1 MTELA
6 STRALLSVSDK
17 QGLVELG
24 RGLVELGWEL
34 IVSGGTGRTLRQ
46 AGIPVRDVGDL
57 TGFPEALGGRV
68 KTLHP
73 VIHAGILAKPTAAD
87 MQELNERGIAP
98 IDLVVVNLYP
108 FESTVARQDVT
119 IEEAIEEIDIGGVAL
134 LRAAA
139 KNFERVGVIT
149 SPDDYPS
156 ILAELQEE
164 GSLSEE
170 TRRALALK
178 AFEHTAGYDVAI
190 SCYLAGQ
197 GFAPREEL
205 FPREVILGARR
216 LQVLRYGENPHQEAA
231 LYAFG
236 GTEGALGGRLLQG
249 KPLSYNNILDLDSA
263 WRIIASFDEPT
274 VAILK
279 HTNPCGLASGDSLVE
294 AFPAALAGDPV
305 SAFGSVI
312 SVNRVFDQAVA
323 SALGSL
329 FVEAIVAPG
338 FTPEAVSYLAQHK
351 KNCRLVDLSE
361 VTGVP
366 LPWEVRSVRCG
377 LLLQEQDECRD
388 DPTAWKVASRREPT
402 EDERAALEFGWK
414 VVSHVKSNAIL
425 LCGPKAVYGV
435 GAGQMSRV
443 DAVRLA
449 IAKAGDKS
457 HGSVMASDAFFP
469 FPDGIQEAAAAGIT
483 AVVQPGGS
491 VRDAEVIAAADR
503 LNLAMLFTERRHF
516 RH

>member
-6 STRALLSVSDK
+6 AKRALLSVSDK

-24 RGLVELGWEL
+24 RGLVDLGWEL
-34 IVSGGTGRTLRQ
+34 IASGGTGRVLRQ
-46 AGIPVRDVGDL
+46 AGIAVRDVADL
-57 TGFPEALGGRV
+57 TSFPEALGGRV

-73 VIHAGILAKPTAAD
+73 VIHAGILAKATEAD
-87 MQELNERGIAP
+87 MRELTQRGMAP

-108 FESTVARQDVT
+108 FESTVAREDVT
-119 IEEAIEEIDIGGVAL
+119 IEEAVEEIDIGGVAL

-139 KNFERVGVIT
+139 KNFKRVGVIT
-149 SPDDYPS
+149 YPADYPPV
-156 ILAELQEE
+156 LAELQGT
-164 GSLSEE
+164 GSLSQK
-170 TRRALALK
+170 TRRTLALK
-178 AFEHTAGYDVAI
+178 AFEHTASYDVAI
-190 SCYLAGQ
+190 SRYLASQ
-197 GFAPREEL
+197 GFAPTEGP
-205 FPREVILGARR
+205 FPEQVIVGARR
-216 LQVLRYGENPHQEAA
+216 LQILRYGENPHQEAA
-231 LYAFG
+231 LYALG
-236 GTEGALGGRLLQG
+236 GTEGALGGRVLQG

-279 HTNPCGLASGDSLVE
+279 HTNPCGLASGPSLVE
-294 AFPAALAGDPV
+294 ALPAALAGDPV

-312 SVNRVFDQAVA
+312 SVNRVFGEDVA
-323 SALGSL
+323 TALGGL

-338 FTPEAVSYLAQHK
+338 FTLEAVSYLAQHK
-351 KNCRLVDLSE
+351 KNCRLVDMSE
-361 VTGVP
+361 ATGVP
-366 LPWEVRSVRCG
+366 LPWEVRSVHCG

-425 LCGPKAVYGV
+425 LCGPNAVYGV

-449 IAKAGDKS
+449 MAKAGEKTQ
-457 HGSVMASDAFFP
+457 GSVMASDAFFP
-469 FPDGIQEAAAAGIT
+469 FPDSIEEAAVAGVAAVI
-483 AVVQPGGS
+483 QPGGS

-503 LNLAMLFTERRHF
+503 LNLTMLFTGRRHF